1 VNAAT
6 GDIEGNDPS
15 TWADAEGTWA
25 DDSGPWSEIF
35 RRRVILADPN
45 ASMLYVMDSGN
56 TRNGTGY
63 QSILS
68 REALG
73 IIGRTRKG
81 EWIVDFERIK
91 MIHSIWPKVE
101 GAAIKMRVGY
111 QDVVEG
117 TTVWQ
122 DYVDFD
128 PTSELWADLNTNEN
142 VQNCGRAF
150 ALEFMTPQDQTD
162 PWGIAGYK
170 LKLAPLGTFNGV

>member
-1 VNAAT
+1 
-6 GDIEGNDPS
+6 
-15 TWADAEGTWA
+15 
-25 DDSGPWSEIF
+25 
-35 RRRVILADPN
+35 
-45 ASMLYVMDSGN
+45 
-56 TRNGTGY
+56 
-63 QSILS
+63 
-68 REALG
+68 
-73 IIGRTRKG
+73 
-81 EWIVDFERIK
+81 